1 MRIKGSDLRRII
13 KEEITR
19 AALREAD
26 DLGAG
31 SEVGVVTGA
40 TSRAVDAVAAH
51 LEAIK
56 SRIGGSVRELAMPMA
71 AVLQGSKV
79 ITEDNASINDA
90 LLVGS
95 VLGAYARAHPE
106 DREFADAF
114 IQTLPTMYNEEA
126 VRIAQAATGASPDG
140 KFGRQTL
147 VSIITDGQLLISP
160 SNMRRL
166 EQDPDYTKNI
176 AMKSAFYLSMRLMPA
191 GVSFLKI
198 LEPDS

>member
-40 TSRAVDAVAAH
+40 TSRAVDAVASH

-56 SRIGGSVRELAMPMA
+56 SRIGGSVRELAFPMA

-126 VRIAQAATGASPDG
+126 VRIAQEATGASPDG

-176 AMKSAFYLSMRLMPA
+176 AMKSVFYLSMRLMPA
-191 GVSFLKI
+191 GVSYLKI